1 VSVGVTNT
9 TPKLNF
15 KEMVMKSQNGGG
27 GSVSTEVKSS
37 GGLLTPATTGG
48 VISNKSSP
56 VPVPVTR
63 QPLSSGNIFL
73 GAFYDISSSGGG
85 GGGGEGGGGDG
96 DGDDGEGGSSGGGFS
111 STLVDLC
118 DRKYDSLYK

>member
-1 VSVGVTNT
+1 
-9 TPKLNF
+9 
-15 KEMVMKSQNGGG
+15 MVMKSQNGGG
-27 GSVSTEVKSS
+27 GSVSTEVKSG

-56 VPVPVTR
+56 VPVPVTL

-85 GGGGEGGGGDG
+85 G
-96 DGDDGEGGSSGGGFS
+96 GEGGSSGGGFS

>member
-1 VSVGVTNT
+1 
-9 TPKLNF
+9 
-15 KEMVMKSQNGGG
+15 MVMKSQNGGG

-56 VPVPVTR
+56 VPVTVTR

-73 GAFYDISSSGGG
+73 GAFYDISSS
-85 GGGGEGGGGDG
+85 GGDG